1 MIVINFTS
9 TKINKFQCNGVAKF
23 FIPIVKNGFSVGK
36 ETALLFFLALA
47 FRVGKKIN
55 VLFVRWRF

>member
-1 MIVINFTS
+1 MGKKQLFY
-9 TKINKFQCNGVAKF
+9 F
-23 FIPIVKNGFSVGK
+23 FS
-36 ETALLFFLALA
+36 ALA